1 MQALQPKNQAPR
13 FLLSFMEK
21 KKLPFGLK
29 NKEKLTAYNDEKI
42 HELHRQLKAKIEAK
56 KAKEKQDSKTK
67 DTDKKVDQTPKVKVP
82 FTKKFSNLWFG
93 IDKEVNKIVWV
104 TSKKLITIFLLIV
117 LVSAIM
123 IGIYFGINHLF
134 IALGVFKGK

>member
-1 MQALQPKNQAPR
+1 M
-13 FLLSFMEK
+13 
-21 KKLPFGLK
+21 
-29 NKEKLTAYNDEKI
+29 
-42 HELHRQLKAKIEAK
+42 
-56 KAKEKQDSKTK
+56 
-67 DTDKKVDQTPKVKVP
+67 DQTPKVKVP